1 MTEALRHQWLPGG
14 EDDDGRRLPEPP
26 FVRGDHNAWALA
38 RARTLARELVQQ
50 SRTVGAERRAAQAR
64 AGQPRGPDLP
74 GARRGRGEDEE
85 LRDNSDGG
93 GGSVVDRGESYEQAM
108 MELTPEEEQMLDRH
122 DVTTEP
128 RRHLRGLLVALE
140 QLQGHGEGP
149 EYRWGVMQL
158 VRAWDE
164 AVRVVSVMRD
174 ILQVRTTPVG
184 CLPYFPAVREPRYGP
199 LRTRVASYMEEFRY
213 MLLRSLAEE
222 GACASVTWWQ
232 VDLLHGMTEQYLG
245 RQMRRFTL

>member
-1 MTEALRHQWLPGG
+1 
-14 EDDDGRRLPEPP
+14 
-26 FVRGDHNAWALA
+26 
-38 RARTLARELVQQ
+38 
-50 SRTVGAERRAAQAR
+50 
-64 AGQPRGPDLP
+64 
-74 GARRGRGEDEE
+74 
-85 LRDNSDGG
+85 
-93 GGSVVDRGESYEQAM
+93 
-108 MELTPEEEQMLDRH
+108 
-122 DVTTEP
+122 
-128 RRHLRGLLVALE
+128 
-140 QLQGHGEGP
+140 
-149 EYRWGVMQL
+149 MQL